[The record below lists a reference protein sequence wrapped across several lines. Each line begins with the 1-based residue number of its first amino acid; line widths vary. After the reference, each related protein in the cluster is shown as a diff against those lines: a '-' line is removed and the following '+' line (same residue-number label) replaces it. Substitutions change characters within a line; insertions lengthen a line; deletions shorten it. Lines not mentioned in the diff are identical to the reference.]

1 MGKYFGTDG
10 FRGEANVKL
19 TVDNAFKVG
28 RYVGWYY
35 GRKHK
40 AKIVIGKD
48 TRRSSYMFEYA
59 LVAGLTASG
68 ADAYLLHVTTTPSVS
83 FAVRTEDFDCG
94 IMISASHNPFYDNGI
109 KLLNGNG
116 QKIEAE
122 IEARIEAYL
131 DGEIEE
137 LPLATGADIGRTVDF
152 ASGRNRYIGYLISIP
167 SRDFKN
173 VRVRSGLCK
182 RQFFR
187 HCKKCF

>member
-122 IEARIEAYL
+122 IEERIEAYI

-137 LPLATGADIGRTVDF
+137 LPLHAKKTLDVL
-152 ASGRNRYIGYLISIP
+152 LILLPDETAIS
-167 SRDFKN
+167 DT
-173 VRVRSGLCK
+173 
-182 RQFFR
+182 
-187 HCKKCF
+187 